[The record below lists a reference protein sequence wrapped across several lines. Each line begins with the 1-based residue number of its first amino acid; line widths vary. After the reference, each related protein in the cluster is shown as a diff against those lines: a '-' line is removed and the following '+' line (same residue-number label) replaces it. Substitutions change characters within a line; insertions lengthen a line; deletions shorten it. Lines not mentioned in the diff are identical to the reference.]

1 MKSIF
6 QQPEFYKF
14 LESTGFLE
22 PFRYSVERDGKEIG
36 VIQGFLQKDGGWLK
50 RFFSRRA
57 IINGGPWLDEDITD
71 EEVGNLLKKCIEG
84 LKKKAIYI
92 ETRNY
97 FDFSKYK
104 HIFEKTGFVYE
115 PHYDFIVDTNSIEV
129 MESNMGKSRKRDIN
143 ASIKQ
148 GVTIVDNPTE
158 AEVTEFYAI
167 LEELYK
173 KKVKTPLFSKDFFL
187 KLWLV
192 PFSKFILVKLQDEI
206 IGGTVCIHDDET
218 VFEWFACGKDG
229 VYKNV
234 FPSTFATYY
243 GIRFAAENGFRKF
256 DMMGA
261 GAPGDGG
268 YGVREFK
275 TKFGGELVEYGRYV
289 HVCNKMLY
297 RLGKTAVKIMKKA

>member
-1 MKSIF
+1 MTPIF
-6 QQPEFYKF
+6 QQRDFYGF
-14 LESTGFLE
+14 IESLGFLE
-22 PFRYSVERDGKEIG
+22 PFRFSVCRGNKEVG
-36 VIQGFLQKDGGWLK
+36 VIQGFIQKDGGSLK
-50 RFFSRRA
+50 RFLSRRA
-57 IINGGPWLDEDITD
+57 IINGGPWLADDITT
-71 EEVGNLLKKCIEG
+71 EEIETLLQNCIKG

-92 ETRNY
+92 EFRNY
-97 FDFSKYK
+97 FDFSKYRSL
-104 HIFEKTGFVYE
+104 FEKTGFVYE
-115 PHYDFIVDTNSIEV
+115 PHYDFIVDTSSVEV
-129 MESNMGKSRKRDIN
+129 MESNMGKSRKRDVN

-167 LEELYK
+167 LEELYR
-173 KKVKTPLFSKDFFL
+173 KKVKTPLFSKVFFL
-187 KLWLV
+187 KLWSA
-192 PFSKFILVKLQDEI
+192 PFSKYILVKLQDKL
-206 IGGTVCIHDDET
+206 IGGTVCIHDNE
-218 VFEWFACGKDG
+218 VVYEWFACGKDG

-234 FPSTFATYY
+234 FPSTVATYY
-243 GIRFAAENGFRKF
+243 GTRFAAENGFKKF

-275 TKFGGELVEYGRYV
+275 MKFGGELVEYGRYV